1 MSDKID
7 LSSNETRVEVDD
19 TAQTDSFKG
28 LYKIPI
34 EKYTK
39 EKQGDYLP
47 WSMAWVYSVNTDRM
61 LNTPGSQIGILKV
74 AR

>member
-39 EKQGDYLP
+39 EKAGRLLALVDGLGFIQSIQTGC
-47 WSMAWVYSVNTDRM
+47 
-61 LNTPGSQIGILKV
+61 
-74 AR
+74 